1 MKLIMRKLYFQVAGS
16 LIKINF
22 HKAQSSHREK
32 IFRKM
37 MQTHFNRFITQRG
50 KKQPDYTIN
59 FTEQNN
65 FELLKKS
72 DRTKHFMNIAE
83 YLPHNT
89 LTSYYHISIS
99 QFQFI
104 LRNVIQI
111 LLTENNGFI
120 LHASACVIDGKAS
133 LFTGF
138 SGAGKSTV
146 IKLLKT
152 KYPALADDTVIIQK
166 KGETFSLYQIPIAE
180 KEWWIEK
187 GPTKYPL
194 EKVFFLRQADVF
206 RTDSMK
212 DKDKILKD
220 MLKQF
225 WTNDTMYVKKQMQ
238 TVFAFVS
245 HFHNFYTLSFRK
257 EKRGLIKLLR
267 GD

>member
-1 MKLIMRKLYFQVAGS
+1 
-16 LIKINF
+16 
-22 HKAQSSHREK
+22 
-32 IFRKM
+32 
-37 MQTHFNRFITQRG
+37 
-50 KKQPDYTIN
+50 
-59 FTEQNN
+59 
-65 FELLKKS
+65 
-72 DRTKHFMNIAE
+72 MNIAE

-166 KGETFSLYQIPIAE
+166 KGETFFSLPNTHCR
-180 KEWWIEK
+180 K
-187 GPTKYPL
+187 GVVDRKGTQRNILWKKYFL
-194 EKVFFLRQADVF
+194 ASGRCFFV
-206 RTDSMK
+206 
-212 DKDKILKD
+212 
-220 MLKQF
+220 
-225 WTNDTMYVKKQMQ
+225 
-238 TVFAFVS
+238 
-245 HFHNFYTLSFRK
+245 
-257 EKRGLIKLLR
+257 LIV
-267 GD
+267 